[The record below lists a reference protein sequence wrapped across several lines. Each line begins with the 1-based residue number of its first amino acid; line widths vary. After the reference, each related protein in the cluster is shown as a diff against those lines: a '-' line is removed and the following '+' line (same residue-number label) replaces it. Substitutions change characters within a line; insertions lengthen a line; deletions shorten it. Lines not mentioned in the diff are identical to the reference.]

1 MRTMKMEFWILY
13 MDHVYDKPVTIASE
27 LRTKATTMQQGKI
40 DNIHILKYLKDFQV
54 SFCYPHYLVTLIS
67 IREAFTVSNEQ
78 AEVSV
83 VQILVPHIKH

>member
-40 DNIHILKYLKDFQV
+40 DNIHILKHLFEIFSSKFLL
-54 SFCYPHYLVTLIS
+54 SSLS
-67 IREAFTVSNEQ
+67 SN
-78 AEVSV
+78 
-83 VQILVPHIKH
+83 INLN